1 MLYNVLVCCHDFGC
15 CGVFTLENTNTEITA
30 AGNIGVSTLEDD
42 TDTELTAVGINNTQI
57 VVHSEIPPP
66 NE

>member
-1 MLYNVLVCCHDFGC
+1 MFYIVLLYSSR

-30 AGNIGVSTLEDD
+30 AGNIGVSTLEDG
-42 TDTELTAVGINNTQI
+42 TDTELNAVGINNTLTA
-57 VVHSEIPPP
+57 VHNENFPP